1 MYIHMKKIMI
11 RLLTVTLSVVFLL
24 GASVPKPAEADE
36 SKLRIVTTI
45 FPIYDWVREIL
56 GDEAGETEMTM
67 LLDSG
72 ADLHN
77 YQPSAADILKIKQAD
92 LFIYIGGESDE
103 WAEDVISVADNP
115 ERINLNLMDALG
127 EDLREEETVE
137 GMEAHEEHEEA
148 EEEAEYD
155 EHIWLSLRNARRLV
169 EVIAEKIAE
178 KRPDRGE
185 LYRKNAEQYAERLSL
200 LDQAYEEAVSAGSRK
215 VLLFG
220 DRFPFRYMTED
231 YGLTYYAAFSGCS
244 AESEASF
251 ETILFLAQK
260 ADELALPVILT
271 LENPKTGLA
280 ETIARSTKA
289 GSLQILSMN
298 SLQSITAQDINS
310 GITYLSV
317 MNENLNTLKQALQ

>member
-1 MYIHMKKIMI
+1 MHINMKKIII

-137 GMEAHEEHEEA
+137 CMEAHEEHEEA

>member
-1 MYIHMKKIMI
+1 MYSNMKKYMI
-11 RLLTVTLSVVFLL
+11 QLLSVTISMLLLL
-24 GASVPKPAEADE
+24 GEFIPVASEAEG

-45 FPIYDWVREIL
+45 FPVYDWVREIL
-56 GDEAGETEMTM
+56 GDEADETEITM

-77 YQPSAADILKIKQAD
+77 YQPSASDILKIKQAD
-92 LFIYIGGESDE
+92 LFIYIGGESDK
-103 WAEDVISVADNP
+103 WAEGVIAVADNP

-137 GMEAHEEHEEA
+137 GMEAYEEHEDA
-148 EEEAEYD
+148 EKEAEYD
-155 EHIWLSLRNARRLV
+155 EHIWLSLQNARKLV
-169 EVIAEKIAE
+169 EIIAEKIAE
-178 KRPDRGE
+178 KKPDRRD
-185 LYRKNAEQYAERLSL
+185 LYQANAEQYAERLSL
-200 LDQAYEEAVSAGSRK
+200 LNQAYEEAVSTSTRK
-215 VLLFG
+215 ILLFG
-220 DRFPFRYMTED
+220 DRFPFLYLTED
-231 YGLTYYAAFSGCS
+231 YGLTYFAAFSGCS

-251 ETILFLAQK
+251 ETIMFLAKK

-280 ETIARSTKA
+280 ETIARSTKT

-298 SLQSITAQDINS
+298 SLQSITAQDVNS